1 MWAEAGSKANSGPGL
16 VTIVG
21 QQAFRVLNEKEQAG
35 FGEYLSSFAST
46 HEAMTSASSLNG
58 GEKVLI

>member
-1 MWAEAGSKANSGPGL
+1 L

-35 FGEYLSSFAST
+35 FDEYLSSFARP
-46 HEAMTSASSLNG
+46 HAGMTSPSSLNG
-58 GEKVLI
+58 GERGLIRDAPVEVTS